1 MDERIYNLQMEIYEN
16 TIRASL
22 RDEIR
27 FFEEYLQ
34 NIKNFYAIGI
44 LNQTHESEDEKIVDR
59 GIRVLAEWKRFDNM
73 IDNTRNAYID
83 FQHLQE
89 HVSLVDLQRH
99 AYGYSVHVHRNL
111 IYARLRLIEEGIP
124 IPSPLLIPD
133 DDQTTNGSSDDDID
147 RLIE

>member
-1 MDERIYNLQMEIYEN
+1 MDERIYNLHMEIYEN

-27 FFEEYLQ
+27 SFEQYLQ
-34 NIKNFYAIGI
+34 SIKNFYAIGI
-44 LNQTHESEDEKIVDR
+44 LTQTHESEDEKLVDR
-59 GIRVLAEWKRFDNM
+59 GIIVLAECKRFDNM

-89 HVSLVDLQRH
+89 YVSLVDLQRH
-99 AYGYSVHVHRNL
+99 AYDYSLHVHRNYIL
-111 IYARLRLIEEGIP
+111 ARLRLIEEGIP
-124 IPSPLLIPD
+124 IPSPPD

-147 RLIE
+147 NL